1 MSILNKSDV
10 LDVKKFYTD
19 ILIIAVQSTH
29 SAIIKTMQVKIYLN
43 KIPTS
48 LLVV

>member
-29 SAIIKTMQVKIYLN
+29 SAIIKKKT
-43 KIPTS
+43 PTS